1 MDVLAQTL
9 PLLKILAVFAGMLAG
24 IRFKLGLA
32 GSITLGG
39 FALLPLFGRSPL
51 EWPGVALAALTD
63 PKTLCIGVIVILI
76 LVLNGLLQ
84 KTGQTA
90 RLMDAIIPYL
100 KNPRLRLAFFPALI
114 GLLPMPGGAIFSA
127 PMIGTVGDP
136 LGVSP
141 NDKSLLNYWFRHV
154 WETCWPLYPGVILAA
169 ALTNIP
175 IGVIMI
181 HTLPVVCVCI
191 CLGWLFFLRPKVLP
205 LKESSPAAAGPA
217 PARPGE
223 VLRLG
228 LPLLTC
234 TAGALIF
241 ETLLDAAFPGVMRE
255 MGIIIALAFAAVI
268 CAVQNKTPFKTV
280 LSAFA
285 SRNIV
290 SMLAVIAAIFV
301 FKDAMQKTGV
311 VGQLTGLAGGDA
323 ALFVAA
329 ILLPMLVGLISG
341 ITMAFVG
348 AAFPLLLDL
357 LAALGV
363 SGEART
369 AWVILA
375 LVSGFTGIMA
385 SPLHICFIF
394 SCQYFGVNISAVW
407 RRLLAPSA
415 LLFATGVTLFFCYR

>member
-1 MDVLAQTL
+1 M
-9 PLLKILAVFAGMLAG
+9 LKD
-24 IRFKLGLA
+24 
-32 GSITLGG
+32 ITLGQ
-39 FALLPLFGRSPL
+39 FF
-51 EWPGVALAALTD
+51 PGHSFVHKMDARV
-63 PKTLCIGVIVILI
+63 KIICVILYI
-76 LVLNGLLQ
+76 
-84 KTGQTA
+84 A
-90 RLMDAIIPYL
+90 
-100 KNPRLRLAFFPALI
+100 
-114 GLLPMPGGAIFSA
+114 
-127 PMIGTVGDP
+127 
-136 LGVSP
+136 
-141 NDKSLLNYWFRHV
+141 
-154 WETCWPLYPGVILAA
+154 
-169 ALTNIP
+169 
-175 IGVIMI
+175 
-181 HTLPVVCVCI
+181 
-191 CLGWLFFLRPKVLP
+191 WLFFVK
-205 LKESSPAAAGPA
+205 
-217 PARPGE
+217 
-223 VLRLG
+223 
-228 LPLLTC
+228 T
-234 TAGALIF
+234 
-241 ETLLDAAFPGVMRE
+241 
-255 MGIIIALAFAAVI
+255 FAAYGVI
-268 CAVQNKTPFKTV
+268 AVFLAVVIISSKTPFKTV